1 MGRKVRPPLHGLEAL
16 GARLKQIR
24 QQSGLS
30 QMKLAKLIGFD
41 PAHGYKYVL
50 RLEKGQVPNPTLRTI
65 AACLEACGAAW
76 QAIADVLPATGTVA
90 APTRHSRPVSPHPV
104 LGPMTSGPRPPT
116 PDRSP
121 SPPPPPR
128 RKDSRPMREQLRS
141 RRIEERELHT
151 RRFWS
156 GVKQADDATT
166 ALLHSLRVPSALH
179 RPYLSF
185 ARACCS
191 TIDAFQAARPEVV
204 ERELAKLVQP
214 AVTQGL
220 DRKMLAQIQS
230 ACTQVFRSQLP
241 AREKESKG

>member
-1 MGRKVRPPLHGLEAL
+1 MGRKVRPALRGLETL

-24 QQSGLS
+24 SQSGLS

-41 PAHGYKYVL
+41 PAHGYKYIL

-76 QAIADVLPATGTVA
+76 QAVADVLPSTGTVSVPA
-90 APTRHSRPVSPHPV
+90 RRSLYAGPFSYS
-104 LGPMTSGPRPPT
+104 GPMTAGPRPASAVRT
-116 PDRSP
+116 P

-141 RRIEERELHT
+141 RRIEEHELHA

-156 GVKQADDATT
+156 GARQVDESTT
-166 ALLHSLRVPSALH
+166 ALLRSLRVPSNLH
-179 RPYLSF
+179 RAYLSF

-191 TIDAFQAARPEVV
+191 TTDAFASARPEVA

-214 AVTQGL
+214 AVAQGL
-220 DRKMLAQIQS
+220 DRRILAQIQS
-230 ACTQVFRSQLP
+230 ACTQVFGSQP
-241 AREKESKG
+241 NAG